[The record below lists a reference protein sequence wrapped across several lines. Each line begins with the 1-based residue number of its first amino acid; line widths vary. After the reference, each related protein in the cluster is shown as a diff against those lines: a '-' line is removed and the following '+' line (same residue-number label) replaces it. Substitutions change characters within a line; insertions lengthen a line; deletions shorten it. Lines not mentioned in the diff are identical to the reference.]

1 MQGGTIIMA
10 NLTEKEL
17 SGLKDLLGGEEL
29 LIKKFQ
35 MLADQTDDQAL
46 KNKLSGIS
54 QMHQEHYNTLYSKIN

>member
-1 MQGGTIIMA
+1 MA

-46 KNKLSGIS
+46 KNKLSSIS